1 MINAFHYSCEGESH
15 KAINKVGQ
23 DYSST
28 SIIDDLAVAIVCD
41 GHGGDRYFRSN
52 IGSQCAVDATLEA
65 VTFFV
70 EKVGDSLFKGKKYT
84 AVGPTSSLKDA
95 EDLSEADSA
104 FRQLFSSIIY
114 KWNEK
119 IKAHAKSE
127 PLTEWEK
134 TNVPQQ
140 YLDEFLQSETF
151 EKHYGCTLMTYVQ
164 TSKYWFA
171 FHIGDGKCIS
181 FQKDP
186 IWKEPIPW
194 DEKCFLNETTS
205 LCDNSPIDE
214 FRYCYEGDGNFP
226 IAVMLG
232 SDGIDDSFGETTNLV
247 NFYIQV
253 LKMLAKEGV
262 ESTKASVIETLPQ
275 LSKIG
280 SKDDMS
286 VACVFNLDQVKENIN
301 LYIRYQIDRTNKD
314 LNDIEEKINHLKNR
328 IDSLASF
335 YDEKS
340 KIEFK
345 YAVKDLKRAFSTR
358 EKLAEKHNHL
368 VEELPEGMVR
378 PYYIEDEDYVIPTIE
393 QQTPEKDGTPED
405 DGTPEKDGITEK
417 EKTAEKEEIADPD
430 KTETET
436 HAVSDVDSEES
447 GNKEA
452 QTLPEAS
459 PKPQAK
465 KFGSH
470 GMKRFGF
477 KKPIPQKKNRK
488 GRRKR

>member
-1 MINAFHYSCEGESH
+1 MIDAFHYSCEGESH

-23 DYSST
+23 DYSFS
-28 SIIDDLAVAIVCD
+28 SIVDDLAVAIVCD
-41 GHGGDRYFRSN
+41 GHGGDRYFRSD
-52 IGSQCAVDATLEA
+52 IGSRCAVEATLEA

-70 EKVGDSLFKGKKYT
+70 EKVGDSLFERKKFT

-119 IKAHAKSE
+119 IKVHAKSE

-134 TNVPQQ
+134 ANVPQQ
-140 YLDEFLQSETF
+140 YLDEFLKSETF

-164 TSKYWFA
+164 TPKYWFA
-171 FHIGDGKCIS
+171 FHIGDGKCIF

-186 IWKEPIPW
+186 IWTEPIPW

-214 FRYCYEGDGNFP
+214 FRYCYEGDGKFP
-226 IAVMLG
+226 IAVLLG

-247 NFYIQV
+247 NFYIQI

-262 ESTKASVIETLPQ
+262 KATKSSVIETLPK

-301 LYIRYQIDRTNKD
+301 LFIRYQIDRANKE

-328 IDSLASF
+328 IDSLVSF
-335 YDEKS
+335 SDEKS

-345 YAVKDLKRAFSTR
+345 YAVKDLERAFSAR

-378 PYYIEDEDYVIPTIE
+378 PYFIEDEDYVIPTQEQPKSDEVVIE
-393 QQTPEKDGTPED
+393 EEPKEPEKEVTTEAIPE
-405 DGTPEKDGITEK
+405 EQNSHK
-417 EKTAEKEEIADPD
+417 E
-430 KTETET
+430 
-436 HAVSDVDSEES
+436 
-447 GNKEA
+447 
-452 QTLPEAS
+452 S
-459 PKPQAK
+459 PKHQAK
-465 KFGSH
+465 KLSPLES
-470 GMKRFGF
+470 
-477 KKPIPQKKNRK
+477 KKHRLKLQAQKKNHRK
-488 GRRKR
+488 KRRR

>member
-1 MINAFHYSCEGESH
+1 MIDAFSYSCEGESH

-23 DYSST
+23 DYSSS

-52 IGSQCAVDATLEA
+52 VGSELAVEATLEA

-70 EKVGDSLFKGKKYT
+70 EKVGDSLFEGSKYT
-84 AVGPTSSLKDA
+84 AVGPTSSIKDA
-95 EDLSEADSA
+95 EDLSKTDSA

-134 TNVPQQ
+134 KNVPQQ
-140 YLDEFLQSETF
+140 YLDEFLNSESY

-164 TSKYWFA
+164 TAKYWFA

-205 LCDNSPIDE
+205 LCDSSPIDE
-214 FRYCYEGDGNFP
+214 FRYCYEGDGQFP

-232 SDGIDDSFGETTNLV
+232 SDGLDDSFGVTDKLA
-247 NFYIQV
+247 NFYIQI
-253 LKMLAKEGV
+253 LKSLAKEGV
-262 ESTKASVIETLPQ
+262 DATKASLKEDLPK

-280 SKDDMS
+280 SRDDMS
-286 VACVFNLDQVKENIN
+286 VACVFDIDKVKENIN
-301 LYIRYQIDRTNKD
+301 LYIRYQIDSTNKE
-314 LNDIEEKINHLKNR
+314 LNDIEGKIDQLKNR
-328 IDSLASF
+328 IDSLVSF
-335 YDEKS
+335 SDNKS
-340 KIEFK
+340 KIEYN
-345 YAVKDLKRAFSTR
+345 YAVKDLERAFETR
-358 EKLAEKHNHL
+358 KILAKKHNHL

-378 PYYIEDEDYVIPTIE
+378 PYFIEDEDYVIPTPDHQDIE
-393 QQTPEKDGTPED
+393 EVIVDIPVTPEENSRS
-405 DGTPEKDGITEK
+405 
-417 EKTAEKEEIADPD
+417 
-430 KTETET
+430 
-436 HAVSDVDSEES
+436 VSSLGEQANRKV
-447 GNKEA
+447 
-452 QTLPEAS
+452 AS
-459 PKPQAK
+459 RAPAK
-465 KFGSH
+465 KFGSQRI
-470 GMKRFGF
+470 KRFGF
-477 KKPIPQKKNRK
+477 KKPTLKMHNHK
-488 GRRKR
+488 RRKK